1 MSKKDKGFKYTLT
14 IMYKPGE
21 DQCEFIQEELIDE
34 TDDDTSWKYGDLDLK
49 DYFSD
54 SDIAGLTCCEIGKA

>member
-21 DQCEFIQEELIDE
+21 DQCEFIQEELIDD
-34 TDDDTSWKYGDLDLK
+34 TDDDTSWTYGELDLR
-49 DYFSD
+49 DYFSE
-54 SDIAGLTCCEIGKA
+54 SDLACFTCDILGKS